1 MHLMLRRFAIV
12 FAVTAIALPVL
23 ALPTSAKPGKP
34 VKPPAEARF
43 IQTEAAALW
52 RTSPA
57 LPPIDVTYAVQET
70 VNGTRWMLDSLGAID
85 AALRL
90 STGLGSP
97 LPDDQHVIIAWDAD
111 WAVAQLPDDERV
123 TCLNWIRGAMGGY
136 CGLGYN
142 VAQFEAFAK
151 SWGYRDMNRYPTK
164 GHALTMAANIPH
176 EMGHAVQE
184 AVARGNPAHDWR
196 LVPAWL
202 REGGPEVFKILAY
215 AQSRKVPYTKARANY
230 GGLNARCASVPLSE
244 LSGQGTTSTYCEY
257 DKGMLAVE
265 YLIAKTG
272 RLTAPFDFFAAS
284 GATTAEVFK
293 DAYGLDLKEFITQA
307 EAYANREMRK

>member
-1 MHLMLRRFAIV
+1 MHLMWRRVALV
-12 FAVTAIALPVL
+12 LAVSAIALPLL
-23 ALPTSAKPGKP
+23 AVPTSAKPGKP
-34 VKPPAEARF
+34 VKPPTEARL
-43 IQTEAAALW
+43 IQTKAAALW
-52 RTSPA
+52 ATNPA
-57 LPPIDVTYAVQET
+57 LPPIAVTYAVQES
-70 VNGTRWMLDSLGAID
+70 VKGTRWTIDSLAAID

-111 WAVAQLPDDERV
+111 WAINQLPDDERL

-151 SWGYRDMNRYPTK
+151 SWGYRDMNRYQTK
-164 GHALTMAANIPH
+164 GQALTMGANIPH
-176 EMGHAVQE
+176 EMGHAVQDV
-184 AVARGNPAHDWR
+184 VARGNPTHDWR

-202 REGGPEVFKILAY
+202 REGGPEVFKIMAY
-215 AQSRKVPYTKARANY
+215 AQSQDLTYTKARASY
-230 GGLNARCASVPLSE
+230 GGLNPRCASVPLSE

-272 RLTAPFDFFAAS
+272 RLTAPFEFFAAS

-293 DAYGLDLKEFITQA
+293 DAYGLDLKQFITQA
-307 EAYANREMRK
+307 DAYAKRQMR

>member
-1 MHLMLRRFAIV
+1 MHLMWRRFVTV
-12 FAVTAIALPVL
+12 FAVTAIALSV
-23 ALPTSAKPGKP
+23 AAAPTSAKPGKP
-34 VKPPAEARF
+34 VKPPTEARF

-52 RTSPA
+52 ATSPA
-57 LPPIDVTYAVQET
+57 MPPIDVTYAVQES
-70 VNGTRWMLDSLGAID
+70 VKGTQWTIDSLAAID

-111 WAVAQLPDDERV
+111 WAIDQLPDDERL

-142 VAQFEAFAK
+142 VAQFEAFAQ
-151 SWGYRDMNRYPTK
+151 SWGYRDMNRYQTK
-164 GHALTMAANIPH
+164 DQALTMAANIPH
-176 EMGHAVQE
+176 EMGHAVQD
-184 AVARGNPAHDWR
+184 AVARGNPTHDWR

-202 REGGPEVFKILAY
+202 REGGPEVFKVLAY
-215 AQSRKVPYTKARANY
+215 AQSQKVSYTKARASY
-230 GGLNARCASVPLSE
+230 GGLNARCASVPLST
-244 LSGQGTTSTYCEY
+244 LSGQGTTSSYCEY

-272 RLTAPFDFFAAS
+272 RLTAPFEFFAAS

-293 DAYGLDLKEFITQA
+293 DAYGLDLKAFIAQA
-307 EAYANREMRK
+307 DAYAKRQMR

>member
-1 MHLMLRRFAIV
+1 MHLMWRRCAIV
-12 FAVTAIALPVL
+12 FAVMAVVLPVL
-23 ALPTSAKPGKP
+23 TAPASARPSKPM
-34 VKPPAEARF
+34 KPPAEARF
-43 IQTEAAALW
+43 VQAEAAALW
-52 RTSPA
+52 ATSPA
-57 LPPIDVTYAVQET
+57 LPAIEVTYAVQET
-70 VNGTRWMLDSLGAID
+70 VAGTRWTMDSLGAID

-111 WAVAQLPDDERV
+111 WAVAQLPEDERIS
-123 TCLNWIRGAMGGY
+123 CLSWIRGVMGGY

-142 VAQFEAFAK
+142 VAQLEAFAK
-151 SWGYRDMNRYPTK
+151 SWGYSDTNRYPTK
-164 GHALTMAANIPH
+164 SHALTMAANIPH
-176 EMGHAVQE
+176 ELAHAVQE
-184 AVARGNPAHDWR
+184 AVARDNPGHDWR

-202 REGGPEVFKILAY
+202 REGGPEVFKIIAY
-215 AQSRKVPYTKARANY
+215 AQSRKVSYTKARASY
-230 GGLNARCASVPLSE
+230 GGLNPRCASVPLAE

-272 RLTAPFDFFAAS
+272 RLTAPFEFFSAS

-293 DAYGLDLKEFITQA
+293 NAYGLDLKQFITQA
-307 EAYANREMRK
+307 DAYAKRQMR

>member
-1 MHLMLRRFAIV
+1 MHLMWRRCAIV
-12 FAVTAIALPVL
+12 FAVTAVALPVL
-23 ALPTSAKPGKP
+23 TAPAAARPSKP

-43 IQTEAAALW
+43 VQAEAAALW
-52 RTSPA
+52 ATSPA
-57 LPPIDVTYAVQET
+57 LPSIEVTYAVQET
-70 VNGTRWMLDSLGAID
+70 VAGTRWTIDSLGAID

-90 STGLGSP
+90 STGLGTP

-111 WAVAQLPDDERV
+111 WAVAQLPDDERL
-123 TCLNWIRGAMGGY
+123 TCLNWIRGVMGGY

-151 SWGYRDMNRYPTK
+151 SWGYRDMNRYQTK
-164 GHALTMAANIPH
+164 EQALVMAANIPH
-176 EMGHAVQE
+176 EFGHAVQE
-184 AVARGNPAHDWR
+184 AVARDNPGHDWR

-202 REGGPEVFKILAY
+202 REGGPEVFKIMAY
-215 AQSRKVPYTKARANY
+215 AQSQKISYTKARAHY
-230 GGLNARCASVPLSE
+230 VGPNARCASVPLAE

-272 RLTAPFDFFAAS
+272 RLTAPFEFFAAS

-293 DAYGLDLKEFITQA
+293 NAYGLDLKRFIAQA
-307 EAYANREMRK
+307 DAYAKRQMR

>member
-1 MHLMLRRFAIV
+1 MHLMWRRLAIV
-12 FAVTAIALPVL
+12 FAVSAIALPVL
-23 ALPTSAKPGKP
+23 AAPTSAKPGKP
-34 VKPPAEARF
+34 VRPPAEARF
-43 IQTEAAALW
+43 VQAEAASLW
-52 RTSPA
+52 AASPA
-57 LPPIDVTYAVQET
+57 LPPIDVTYAVQES
-70 VNGTRWMLDSLGAID
+70 VQGTRWAIDSLAAID

-97 LPDDQHVIIAWDAD
+97 LPDDQHVIISWDAD
-111 WAVAQLPDDERV
+111 WAIGQLPDDERI
-123 TCLNWIRGAMGGY
+123 TCLTWIRGAMGGY

-151 SWGYRDMNRYPTK
+151 SWGYRDMNRYQTK
-164 GHALTMAANIPH
+164 DQALIMAANIPH
-176 EMGHAVQE
+176 EMGHAVQD
-184 AVARGNPAHDWR
+184 AVARENAGHDWR

-202 REGGPEVFKILAY
+202 REGGPEVFKIISY
-215 AQSRKVPYTKARANY
+215 AKSQNTSYTKARTNY
-230 GGLNARCASVPLSE
+230 SGLNPRCAAVPITE
-244 LSGQGTTSTYCEY
+244 LMGQGGSGTWCEY

-272 RLTAPFDFFAAS
+272 RLTAPFEFFAAS

-293 DAYGLDLKEFITQA
+293 DAYGLDLKEFMKQA

>member
-1 MHLMLRRFAIV
+1 MHLMWRRCAIV
-12 FAVTAIALPVL
+12 FAVTAVALSVL
-23 ALPTSAKPGKP
+23 VAPTSARPSKP
-34 VKPPAEARF
+34 VRPPAEARF
-43 IQTEAAALW
+43 VQAEAAALW
-52 RTSPA
+52 ATSPS
-57 LPPIDVTYAVQET
+57 LPSIEVTYAVQET
-70 VNGTRWMLDSLGAID
+70 VAGTRWTIDSLGAID

-111 WAVAQLPDDERV
+111 WAVAQLPDDERL

-142 VAQFEAFAK
+142 VAQLEAFAK
-151 SWGYRDMNRYPTK
+151 SWGYRDMNRYQTK
-164 GHALTMAANIPH
+164 EQALVMAANIPH
-176 EMGHAVQE
+176 EFGHAVQE
-184 AVARGNPAHDWR
+184 AVARDNPGHDWR

-202 REGGPEVFKILAY
+202 REGGPEVFKIMAY
-215 AQSRKVPYTKARANY
+215 AQSQKISYTKARANY
-230 GGLNARCASVPLSE
+230 VGPNARCASVPLAE

-257 DKGMLAVE
+257 GKGMLAVE

-272 RLTAPFDFFAAS
+272 RLTAPFEFFAAS

-293 DAYGLDLKEFITQA
+293 NAYGLDLKQFITQA
-307 EAYANREMRK
+307 DAYANRQMR

>member
-1 MHLMLRRFAIV
+1 MHLIARVSTTVAAITIISTALG
-12 FAVTAIALPVL
+12 AVPAA
-23 ALPTSAKPGKP
+23 AKPP
-34 VKPPAEARF
+34 KPPKTSAEARAV
-43 IQTEAAALW
+43 QTHVAALW
-52 RTSPA
+52 ARNPA
-57 LPPIDVTYAVQET
+57 LPPIQVTHFVQDS
-70 VNGTRWMLDSLGAID
+70 VAGTRWATDSLRTID

-90 STGLGSP
+90 STGLGAP
-97 LPDDQHVIIAWDAD
+97 LPEDQRVILAWDAD
-111 WAVAQLPDDERV
+111 WAISQLPDDDRIH
-123 TCLNWIRGAMGGY
+123 CLSWIRGAMGGY

-151 SWGYRDMNRYPTK
+151 SWGYRDMNRYQTK
-164 GHALTMAANIPH
+164 DQALMMTANSPH
-176 EMGHAVQE
+176 ELGHAVQE

-202 REGGPEVFKILAY
+202 REGGPEVFKVIAF
-215 AQSRKVPYTKARANY
+215 AQSQRVSYTKARTSY
-230 GGLNARCASVPLSE
+230 GGLNSRCASVPLSA

-272 RLTAPFDFFAAS
+272 RLTAPFEFFAAS

-293 DAYGLDLKEFITQA
+293 NAYGLELKQFITQA
-307 EAYANREMRK
+307 DAYAKRQMR

>member
-1 MHLMLRRFAIV
+1 MHLMWGRLAV
-12 FAVTAIALPVL
+12 VLAVTAVSLPVL
-23 ALPTSAKPGKP
+23 AAPASARPSKPA
-34 VKPPAEARF
+34 KPPAEARF
-43 IQTEAAALW
+43 VQTEAAALW
-52 RTSPA
+52 ATSPA
-57 LPPIDVTYAVQET
+57 LPSIDVTYAVQES
-70 VNGTRWMLDSLGAID
+70 VQGTRWTIDSLGAID

-111 WAVAQLPDDERV
+111 WAVAQLPDDERIS
-123 TCLNWIRGAMGGY
+123 CLSWIRGVMGGY

-151 SWGYRDMNRYPTK
+151 SWGYRDMSRYQTK
-164 GHALTMAANIPH
+164 EQALVMAANIPH
-176 EMGHAVQE
+176 EFGHAVQD
-184 AVARGNPAHDWR
+184 AVARDNPAHDWR

-202 REGGPEVFKILAY
+202 REGGPEVFKVVAY
-215 AQSRKVPYTKARANY
+215 AQSQKVSYTKARANY
-230 GGLNARCASVPLSE
+230 VGPNARCASVPLAE

-272 RLTAPFDFFAAS
+272 RLSAPFEFFAAS

-293 DAYGLDLKEFITQA
+293 NAYGLELKQFITQA
-307 EAYANREMRK
+307 DAYAKRQMR